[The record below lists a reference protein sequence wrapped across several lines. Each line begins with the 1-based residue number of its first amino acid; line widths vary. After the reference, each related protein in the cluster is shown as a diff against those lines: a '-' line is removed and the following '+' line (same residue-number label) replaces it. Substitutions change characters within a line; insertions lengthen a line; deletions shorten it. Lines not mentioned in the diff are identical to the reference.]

1 LADDDWM
8 LWQDMGM
15 YLPDDILTKVD
26 RVSMAASL
34 EVRVPLLDHRI
45 VEWAATV
52 PAQAEGRRDQA
63 VGKTRVAR
71 RIAPEI
77 LVPRKRSFAIPIQW
91 WFREELG
98 ELYRDTLL
106 AEEALSVPLLDG
118 DALRVML
125 KAHAS
130 GRSDYGHHLWPILIF
145 ELWLRFMKES
155 HGVLPEL

>member
-1 LADDDWM
+1 M

-26 RVSMAASL
+26 RASMAASL

-52 PAQAEGRRDQA
+52 PFPLKLKG
-63 VGKTRVAR
+63 GVAKR
-71 RIAPEI
+71 LVKRAWRGVLPPEI
-77 LVPRKRSFAIPIQW
+77 LAPRKRGFAIPIQR

-98 ELYRDTLL
+98 ELYRETVL
-106 AEEALSVPLLDG
+106 AEDALSAPLLDG

-130 GRSDYGHHLWPILIF
+130 GRSDYGHHLWAILMF
-145 ELWLRFMKES
+145 ELWLHFMKES